1 MSDISEIRDNLGVK
15 ELDKSSREKL
25 LKDFKKAGGV
35 VLDEESHPFVVDKEK
50 QKEWLANNQFASDK
64 SSSQQEKSDA
74 LWKYAPIDLWTY
86 LAALWHGVIS
96 FSGKFVRRSFF
107 YKFQKNIF
115 PILRHSAVIISNIFQ
130 IDLDYGRKIET
141 QVREKNNNGFDI
153 LEKYRDLYSEHLF
166 LEFLQPDVLQ
176 KRVYVRSKLLTAQVS
191 DLLKKIYILKPHKA
205 SLFSAIRV
213 ALEYQDLLLNVQKA
227 PTLIFVME
235 QEIQIIFDIFFK
247 KLFYLFE
254 IMTGHKYNLD
264 SDDLNEVL
272 GISPLDRVG
281 YFVEKKSDEE
291 TDEIIPEQPNENI
304 DEPVEQ
310 NEESEM
316 LETYSEE
323 EADRIRF
330 LSNIP
335 FNEWVV
341 LLNQKKDVVI
351 NFNDKAFV
359 LYIMMLE
366 FEEEYSFVLSS
377 SKIKINMVYS
387 NSAKIDYRNM
397 LNNLYVRLD
406 DILDSFKSYFE
417 IVKDMRHAHELDE
430 VEMFNRM
437 QVLDEKK
444 KKVFCNISMGIFHF
458 FQELSG
464 IMMDFIENLSDSD
477 DTRKIIE
484 NPDEVVTFDSSIE
497 GYKKMNKHKI
507 FDIIKETY
515 LFSESIL
522 FELDDTGVLA
532 GDEPELEIDY
542 LETVRSRQKAL
553 QTMEES
559 VSTESP
565 DLEAESTDKKDFSVD
580 DLEDML
586 K

>member
-1 MSDISEIRDNLGVK
+1 MSDISEMRDNLGVK
-15 ELDKSSREKL
+15 ELDKASREKL

-35 VLDEESHPFVVDKEK
+35 VLDDEPHPFVVDKEK
-50 QKEWLANNQFASDK
+50 QKEWLANNQFASNK
-64 SSSQQEKSDA
+64 SSSQEEKSDA
-74 LWKYAPIDLWTY
+74 LWKYESIDLWTY

-107 YKFQKNIF
+107 YNFQKNIF

-153 LEKYRDLYSEHLF
+153 LEKYRDLYSENLF
-166 LEFLQPDVLQ
+166 AEFLQPEVLQ
-176 KRVYVRSKLLTAQVS
+176 KRVYVRSKLFTVQVS
-191 DLLKKIYILKPHKA
+191 DLLKKIYILKPYKE
-205 SLFSAIRV
+205 SLISAIRV
-213 ALEYQDLLLNVQKA
+213 ALEYQDLLLNVKKA
-227 PTLIFVME
+227 QTLIFVME
-235 QEIQIIFDIFFK
+235 QEINIVFDIFFK

-272 GISPLDRVG
+272 GISPLDAVG
-281 YFVEKKSDEE
+281 YFVEKKSDKE
-291 TDEIIPEQPNENI
+291 TDESIAEQPKENV

-310 NEESEM
+310 DDKKEI
-316 LETYSEE
+316 LEKYSDE
-323 EADRIRF
+323 EADRIRC

-341 LLNQKKDVVI
+341 ILTQKKKVFI

-366 FEEEYSFVLSS
+366 FEEEYSFILSS

-387 NSAKIDYRNM
+387 NNAKIDYRNM

-406 DILDSFKSYFE
+406 NILDSFKSYFE
-417 IVKDMRHAHELDE
+417 IVKDMRLAHELDE

-444 KKVFCNISMGIFHF
+444 RKVFRSISMEIFHF
-458 FQELSG
+458 FQELTG
-464 IMMDFIENLSDSD
+464 IMGDFIKNLSESN

-497 GYKKMNKHKI
+497 GYKKMNNYKI
-507 FDIIKETY
+507 FDILKNIH

-522 FELDDTGVLA
+522 FELDDSGVLS
-532 GDEPELEIDY
+532 GDEPELQTDY
-542 LETVRSRQKAL
+542 LDTVRLRQKTLLA
-553 QTMEES
+553 MDESISDEPVNSEEKS
-559 VSTESP
+559 SKEN
-565 DLEAESTDKKDFSVD
+565 FSVD
-580 DLEDML
+580 NLEDML

>member
-15 ELDKSSREKL
+15 ELDKASREKL
-25 LKDFKKAGGV
+25 LEDFKKAGGV

-50 QKEWLANNQFASDK
+50 QKEWLANNQFARDK
-64 SSSQQEKSDA
+64 SSSQKEKSDA

-86 LAALWHGVIS
+86 FAALWHGVIS

-107 YKFQKNIF
+107 SKFQKDIF

-141 QVREKNNNGFDI
+141 QVREKNNKGFDI

-166 LEFLQPDVLQ
+166 AEFLQQEVLQ
-176 KRVYVRSKLLTAQVS
+176 KRVYVRSKLFTAQVK
-191 DLLKKIYILKPHKA
+191 DLLKKIYILKPYKE
-205 SLFSAIRV
+205 SLVSSMRV
-213 ALEYQDLLLNVQKA
+213 ALEYQDLLLNVKKA

-235 QEIQIIFDIFFK
+235 QEIQIIFDVFFK

-254 IMTGHKYNLD
+254 IMTGHKYDLD

-272 GISPLDRVG
+272 DISPLDKVG
-281 YFVEKKSDEE
+281 YFVEKNSDK
-291 TDEIIPEQPNENI
+291 DSEQSNENI
-304 DEPVEQ
+304 EEQGEQ
-310 NEESEM
+310 NKEEET
-316 LETYSEE
+316 LETYSNEQAE
-323 EADRIRF
+323 RIRF

-335 FNEWVV
+335 FNDWVV

-406 DILDSFKSYFE
+406 DILDAFKSYFE

-437 QVLDEKK
+437 QVLEEKK
-444 KKVFCNISMGIFHF
+444 KKVFRSISMEIFHF
-458 FQELSG
+458 FQELSDN
-464 IMMDFIENLSDSD
+464 MKDFIENLSD
-477 DTRKIIE
+477 TNEIRKIIE

-497 GYKKMNKHKI
+497 GYKKMNHHKI
-507 FDIIKETY
+507 FDIIKEVY

-522 FELDDTGVLA
+522 FELDDSGVLA

-542 LETVRSRQKAL
+542 LETIRSRQKSL
-553 QTMEES
+553 QLMEES
-559 VSTESP
+559 VSTES
-565 DLEAESTDKKDFSVD
+565 ADKKDFSVD